1 MDDLE
6 VLLPKADLG
15 GASVPEKVVEAAD
28 QGVASAGEIGVLG
41 WGRGWGDKDL

>member
-15 GASVPEKVVEAAD
+15 GARLPEKVVDAAD
-28 QGVASAGEIGVLG
+28 QGVARAGEMGVLG
-41 WGRGWGDKDL
+41 